1 MKINFSEVKK
11 SPEYTSSLI
20 RFTIWLLASIFIGM
34 AMYTG
39 YYPADWM
46 GYLGL
51 LGIFLA
57 YTLII
62 FISVL
67 YKPFILWR
75 SYLVIACD
83 IVGISYAMLFTE
95 DGPFSPFFFFYVW
108 IYLSFAV
115 RYGRGHL
122 LAAAIFSII
131 GFLVVLLVTDTWYS
145 HVYDVI
151 AYLIFMVIMPLYLDI
166 MLRRVNKARDEA
178 NRANRAKSEFLA
190 AMSHEIRTPMSGI
203 VGVTSLLKQT
213 PLSQEQKEYMD
224 ALQES
229 SSSLHALIDDILD
242 LSKIEAGKYVLSEQR
257 FNLPLLVHGVA
268 QMFSAS
274 ANAKGVELFFFCD
287 PAIPETVMGDNKH
300 LRQILLNL
308 VSNAVKFT
316 RSGEVFIQV
325 TQASAAHGNT
335 KIRVEVHDSGPGI
348 SIEQQQRI
356 FEPFY
361 QIIDHQQRQQRSG
374 TGLGTTISANLVKLM
389 QGTIG
394 MSSISGKGSTFW
406 FEIPLRTETTPAVS
420 SVTQLNLQTTLMI
433 FETQLTHRVV
443 IEKYCHSQG
452 WPFVF
457 VANEA
462 DLQSQL
468 TPTNVDGAIVLLS
481 ELTCKRE
488 CRSIALRLRDQYGHR
503 VKLVW
508 IIRLPQLQTLQDID
522 RNLFDQLLV
531 MPLSLER
538 MQNMLAALVGQ
549 PTLTSIA
556 TPAPSEAAPLQ
567 GLRILVAEDSP
578 INAKVITTFLKQ
590 DNHNVRL
597 VENGHEA
604 LQALQSQEFD
614 LVLMDMRMPELDGPE
629 VARRWR
635 SEEHAT
641 RHIPIIALT
650 ANATPEDRE
659 LCLSAGMD
667 DFLSKPASQSQL
679 RAMIQ
684 RHCTN

>member
-20 RFTIWLLASIFIGM
+20 RLIIWLLASVFIGL

-39 YYPADWM
+39 YYPSDWQ

-51 LGIFLA
+51 LSIFLI

-62 FISVL
+62 LISVL
-67 YKPFILWR
+67 FRPYIVWR

-83 IVGISYAMLFTE
+83 IAGVSYAMLFTE

-145 HVYDVI
+145 HVYDVV
-151 AYLIFMVIMPLYLDI
+151 AYLIFMVIMPLFLDI
-166 MLRRVNKARDEA
+166 MLRRLNKARDEA

-213 PLSQEQKEYMD
+213 PLSPEQKEYMD

-229 SSSLHALIDDILD
+229 SSALHALIDDILD

-274 ANAKGVELFFFCD
+274 ANAKGVELFFYCD
-287 PAIPETVMGDNKH
+287 PAIPETVIGDSKH

-316 RSGEVFIQV
+316 RAGEVYIQV
-325 TQASAAHGNT
+325 TQTTAASGVT

-348 SIEQQQRI
+348 GTEQQQRI

-374 TGLGTTISANLVKLM
+374 TGLGTTISANLVRLM
-389 QGTIG
+389 QGDIG
-394 MSSISGKGSTFW
+394 VTSITGKGSTFW
-406 FEIPLRTETTPAVS
+406 FEIPLRIEQAPTATPTPVKLD
-420 SVTQLNLQTTLMI
+420 TPLMI
-433 FETQLTHRVV
+433 YETQETHRVV
-443 IEKYCHSQG
+443 IEKYCRSQH
-452 WPFVF
+452 WPFIF
-457 VANEA
+457 VANDA
-462 DLQSQL
+462 DLQSHL
-468 TPTNVDGAIVLLS
+468 SPASVDNAIVLLS

-488 CRSIALRLRDQYGHR
+488 CRTVATRLRSQYGNR
-503 VKLVW
+503 IKLVW
-508 IIRLPQLQTLQDID
+508 IIRLPQLQTLQEVD

-538 MQNMLAALVGQ
+538 IQNMLAALSGQ
-549 PTLTSIA
+549 PTVPSIA
-556 TPAPSEAAPLQ
+556 VATPTEAPPLRS
-567 GLRILVAEDSP
+567 LRILVAEDSP

-590 DNHNVRL
+590 DSHLVHH
-597 VENGHEA
+597 VENGHQA
-604 LQALQSQEFD
+604 LQALQDEGFD

-635 SEEHAT
+635 SQEGPL
-641 RHIPIIALT
+641 RHTPIIALT

-659 LCLSAGMD
+659 HCLAAGMD

-684 RHCTN
+684 RHCTT